1 MKSSNKFEPNGL
13 NQNKFEPNIITL
25 VCSKVCENQMNVFL
39 IPVLKSLFL
48 IKFFQTITQIVFFIL
63 YDKESNQK
71 NIDGF

>member
-1 MKSSNKFEPNGL
+1 MFEG
-13 NQNKFEPNIITL
+13 
-25 VCSKVCENQMNVFL
+25 CENQMNVFL